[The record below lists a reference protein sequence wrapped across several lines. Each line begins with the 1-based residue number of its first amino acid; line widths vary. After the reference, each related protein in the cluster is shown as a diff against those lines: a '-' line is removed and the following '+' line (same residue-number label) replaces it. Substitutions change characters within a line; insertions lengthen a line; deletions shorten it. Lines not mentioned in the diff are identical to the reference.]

1 MSERNKIMLKLCLFY
16 GCRISELRLAKKQHF
31 DFEDGVWTVPPENHK
46 TGAKTQRAILR
57 PIVAEIVPIL
67 KRVISLAEG
76 DYLFQAKKMHQWD
89 RETISAYL
97 QICGCLNRHG

>member
-31 DFEDGVWTVPPENHK
+31 DFEEGVWTVPPENHK

-57 PIVAEIVPIL
+57 PIIAEIVPIL

-76 DYLFQAKKMHQWD
+76 DYLFQAKRCANGIGKPSQL
-89 RETISAYL
+89 TCKSAAVYD
-97 QICGCLNRHG
+97 